1 MSADVTT
8 HASLLIRLTDE
19 SDAAAWR
26 EFHQRYA
33 DLLRGFAR
41 RRGLQPADCDDVV
54 QDVLLSLSKAMPGF
68 AYDAAK
74 GKFRSYLKTVTL
86 RAIFRRSGQNQR
98 HGRLEHIEEATRAAS
113 LDEDV
118 EQHWEGEWREHHLRA
133 AMRTIS
139 AEFNDQDR
147 QAFQW
152 YAIEGRPVSEVSTL
166 LSMSADAVYQAK
178 SRILKRLAKVI
189 ETQVDEEG

>member
-8 HASLLIRLTDE
+8 HVSLLLRLADE
-19 SDAAAWR
+19 RDVGAWR
-26 EFHQRYA
+26 EFHQRYGE
-33 DLLRGFAR
+33 LLRGFAR

-68 AYDAAK
+68 EYDAAK

-86 RAIFRRSGQNQR
+86 RAIFRRSGQNER
-98 HGRLEHIEEATRAAS
+98 PRSLENIEEATRAAS
-113 LDEDV
+113 EDEDV
-118 EQHWEGEWREHHLRA
+118 EQQWELEWREHHLRN
-133 AMRTIS
+133 AMRVIA

-152 YAIEGRPVSEVSTL
+152 YAIEGRPVPEVSQL
-166 LSMSADAVYQAK
+166 LGMSADAVYQAK
-178 SRILKRLAKVI
+178 SRILKRLSLVI
-189 ETQVDEEG
+189 EQQVAGEG